1 MEKIQK
7 IRKWLEGDQNYF
19 QGIELYNAYAY
30 GGRRIFPIQPT
41 CAQYHNML
49 KAELESILKRAKAE
63 EASISDLEKEKTSLL
78 KDELMAA
85 NLDKISWPE
94 TKSLFSRLKLQA
106 ASNLKID
113 IMAALKTAQSQ
124 LKHQNPA

>member
-41 CAQYHNML
+41 CAQCHNML
-49 KAELESILKRAKAE
+49 KAELESILKRSEAE

-94 TKSLFSRLKLQA
+94 MKSLFSRLKLQA